1 MATRSNIVSF
11 DDAKRIRI
19 SARPISPDKP
29 GRSSCSGGAAARG
42 EGRLSQ
48 AAAGGRTGAVAAS
61 RSASARGAAAT
72 SRAGAAGRSAKP
84 AASLAR
90 SAKAD
95 RPKAT
100 RGKTAASSARS
111 TAKDSARA
119 ARAGRGSAPAR
130 AGVKQA
136 PRSAGK
142 QASHSASAEAKEGAS
157 QSNRAFF
164 DDLAQRHQKK
174 KRANAKEKAERQF
187 DRTYGKADRSAAPA
201 EEAGPRAA
209 VYKGEMG
216 RAHKRSSESLNKGAA
231 SARSSKGAIAAEPR
245 SGRWKKH
252 LVRLGM
258 TVAFVALA
266 CVVLYDPARMYYQ
279 QIREVA
285 RLQAEYD
292 AIVARNDS
300 LQASVDHLSTE
311 AGIADAARE
320 QLGWVNP
327 GENAVNVSGLEEKE
341 SGFQANVVSDQ
352 VKPPD
357 TWYSSFLDPLFGV
370 E

>member
-1 MATRSNIVSF
+1 M
-11 DDAKRIRI
+11 
-19 SARPISPDKP
+19 
-29 GRSSCSGGAAARG
+29 
-42 EGRLSQ
+42 
-48 AAAGGRTGAVAAS
+48 
-61 RSASARGAAAT
+61 
-72 SRAGAAGRSAKP
+72 
-84 AASLAR
+84 
-90 SAKAD
+90 
-95 RPKAT
+95 
-100 RGKTAASSARS
+100 
-111 TAKDSARA
+111 
-119 ARAGRGSAPAR
+119 
-130 AGVKQA
+130 
-136 PRSAGK
+136 
-142 QASHSASAEAKEGAS
+142 
-157 QSNRAFF
+157 
-164 DDLAQRHQKK
+164 AQRHQKK

-187 DRTYGKADRSAAPA
+187 DRTYGKADSSAAPA

-245 SGRWKKH
+245 SGGWKKH

>member
-1 MATRSNIVSF
+1 M
-11 DDAKRIRI
+11 
-19 SARPISPDKP
+19 
-29 GRSSCSGGAAARG
+29 
-42 EGRLSQ
+42 
-48 AAAGGRTGAVAAS
+48 
-61 RSASARGAAAT
+61 
-72 SRAGAAGRSAKP
+72 
-84 AASLAR
+84 
-90 SAKAD
+90 
-95 RPKAT
+95 
-100 RGKTAASSARS
+100 
-111 TAKDSARA
+111 
-119 ARAGRGSAPAR
+119 
-130 AGVKQA
+130 
-136 PRSAGK
+136 
-142 QASHSASAEAKEGAS
+142 
-157 QSNRAFF
+157 
-164 DDLAQRHQKK
+164 AQRHQKK

-216 RAHKRSSESLNKGAA
+216 RAHKRSSESLNKSTA
-231 SARSSKGAIAAEPR
+231 SARASKGAVASEPR
-245 SGRWKKH
+245 GGGWKKH
-252 LVRLGM
+252 LLRLGM
-258 TVAFVALA
+258 TVAFVAMA

>member
-1 MATRSNIVSF
+1 LATRSNIVSF
-11 DDAKRIRI
+11 DDAKRVRI

-61 RSASARGAAAT
+61 RSASARGAAAA
-72 SRAGAAGRSAKP
+72 SRSAKP

-142 QASHSASAEAKEGAS
+142 QASRSASAEAKEGAS

-245 SGRWKKH
+245 SGGWKKH